1 LGRKRKEEK
10 KEEEEKRKKKRKNGT
25 APEALESS
33 ESTFGSLL
41 RAISLRSNYRM
52 EIFWEVNLWKKKRT
66 IPITTSGFT
75 FNGDG
80 EQLERV
86 KLNPLLSP

>member
-10 KEEEEKRKKKRKNGT
+10 KEEEEKRKRKRKNGT
-25 APEALESS
+25 APEALVQSS

-66 IPITTSGFT
+66 IPITTSGF
-75 FNGDG
+75 N
-80 EQLERV
+80 V
-86 KLNPLLSP
+86 